1 MTAASDLART
11 ARTRQVGLASALFVA
26 PWFIVA
32 ANTADTVMT
41 FHGGDDLTPS
51 HALAVAAAHPS
62 LEPWANA
69 AAMLGSILL
78 VPAILG
84 VMRVVRAGAAWLGL
98 VGGVLMAAG
107 YICYFGLVF
116 QGQIVDEMVKVGGSA
131 SQNIAILQ
139 ASMDDHMTIW
149 VPLVFV
155 VGNVVGTFLL
165 GLALVRS
172 NTTPRW
178 AGVGLMTWSVLH
190 IFGIPGFEI
199 VGAVA
204 QAIGLAAVGIMV
216 LREPTPHPEPG
227 DATPYE
233 LLRK

>member
-11 ARTRQVGLASALFVA
+11 ARTRQVGLAAALFVA
-26 PWFIVA
+26 PWLIVA
-32 ANTADTVMT
+32 ANAADTVMT
-41 FHGGDDLTPS
+41 LHGGDDLTPS
-51 HALAVAAAHPS
+51 HALAVAAAHPRA
-62 LEPWANA
+62 EPWANL
-69 AAMLGSILL
+69 AAMVGSMLL
-78 VPAILG
+78 VPAVLG
-84 VMRVVRAGAAWLGL
+84 VMRVVRTGAARLGL

-116 QGQIVDEMVKVGGSA
+116 QGETVDEMVKVGGSA

-139 ASMDDHMTIW
+139 ASMDDHMMLW

-155 VGNVVGTFLL
+155 VGNFVGTFLL

-172 NTTPRW
+172 HTTPRW
-178 AGVGLMTWSVLH
+178 AGLGLLAWPIFH

-216 LREPTPHPEPG
+216 LREPTPQPVP
-227 DATPYE
+227 DDQAPYE